1 MSLWCWWCSHPI
13 EGETLNFPFKY
24 DDKRRTF
31 HTMGFFCSWGC
42 MKAYNLD
49 KGGPRMGER
58 QQFITLMRRHVYG
71 TITSCPVA
79 PKREALKVFGGKLT
93 IDEFRKCPDVVD
105 IKMPFS
111 VFHSCVVKNDGPA
124 AEAVPTSASL
134 KSSEQKLQTIRDSV
148 QTGDQLK
155 LRRPKPL
162 KRTESALEKSL
173 KLKKRPDEA

>member
-42 MKAYNLD
+42 MKTYNLD
-49 KGGPRMGER
+49 RGGPRMGER

-71 TITSCPVA
+71 TITSCPKA
-79 PKREALKVFGGKLT
+79 PVREALKVFGGNLT
-93 IDEFRKCPDVVD
+93 IEEFRKCPDVVD
-105 IKMPFS
+105 VKMPFS
-111 VFHSCVVKNDGPA
+111 VFHSCVVKQDKVEVDP
-124 AEAVPTSASL
+124 VSTFASL

-162 KRTESALEKSL
+162 KRSESALEKSL

>member
-1 MSLWCWWCSHPI
+1 
-13 EGETLNFPFKY
+13 
-24 DDKRRTF
+24 
-31 HTMGFFCSWGC
+31 
-42 MKAYNLD
+42 
-49 KGGPRMGER
+49 MGER

-71 TITSCPVA
+71 TITSCPKA
-79 PKREALKVFGGKLT
+79 PVREALKVFGGNLT
-93 IDEFRKCPDVVD
+93 IEEFRKCPDVVD
-105 IKMPFS
+105 VKMPFS
-111 VFHSCVVKNDGPA
+111 VFHSCVVKNDGPT
-124 AEAVPTSASL
+124 AESVPTFASS